1 MRRAVLGFT
10 LIALV
15 SGLVY
20 AQTGQ
25 VAIQTWKGT
34 LVDANC
40 AAGSGSTGASASSA
54 GATASTQATE
64 QNEKATNA
72 EQSNASD
79 RPSKKGHRDRSASQT
94 QSCSVTSS
102 ATAFALMTADGHTLK
117 FDSVGNMRVAEE
129 LKTNQKWVKEMNEGK
144 PVHTTVSGTMSGEM
158 ITATSIH

>member
-1 MRRAVLGFT
+1 MRRAVLGLA

-40 AAGSGSTGASASSA
+40 AAGSGSTGASASTASA
-54 GATASTQATE
+54 SASTQATE
-64 QNEKATNA
+64 QNEKTNA
-72 EQSNASD
+72 EQTNASD

-102 ATAFALMTADGHTLK
+102 ATAFALMTADGRTLK

-129 LKTNQKWVKEMNEGK
+129 LKTKQKWVKEMNEGK
-144 PVHTTVSGTMSGEM
+144 PVHASISGTMDGDV
-158 ITATSIH
+158 ITVTSIH